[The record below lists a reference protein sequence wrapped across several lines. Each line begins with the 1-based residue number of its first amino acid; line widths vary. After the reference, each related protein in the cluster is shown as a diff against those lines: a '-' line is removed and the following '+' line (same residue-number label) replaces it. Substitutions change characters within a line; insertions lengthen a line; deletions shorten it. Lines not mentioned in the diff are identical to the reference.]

1 MQPEAADSD
10 EAWAQ
15 RALSDRDA
23 YAELVRRYADRIFNL
38 AYRMTGNRSEAEDLA
53 QETFIRAYRGLPGF
67 RADGDF
73 GAWLYRIA
81 VNVCLTHR
89 RGSRKAAS
97 EPLDETT
104 APVIDTTMSPEEM
117 AEQHEMQAAVH
128 HAILGLPPRY
138 RAVIVLYHVED
149 RSYDEMA
156 AILDLPVNTV
166 RTHLHRGRAML
177 RERLMASGRL
187 SASGAGVQQDT
198 EGQT

>member
-1 MQPEAADSD
+1 MRPDAADSD

-38 AYRMTGNRSEAEDLA
+38 AYRMTGDRAEAEDLA
-53 QETFIRAYRGLPGF
+53 QESFIRAYRGLPGF
-67 RADGDF
+67 LPDRDF

-89 RGSRKAAS
+89 RRTSDVAN
-97 EPLDETT
+97 EPLDEATT
-104 APVIDTTMSPEEM
+104 PIVDTSLSVEEL
-117 AEQHEMQAAVH
+117 AEQHEAQAAVH
-128 HAILGLPPRY
+128 RAILSLPPRY
-138 RAVIVLYHVED
+138 RAVIVLYHLEGC
-149 RSYDEMA
+149 SYDEIA

-177 RERLMASGRL
+177 RERLVASGPPATSDAQRM
-187 SASGAGVQQDT
+187 
-198 EGQT
+198 